1 MHLLIEILV
10 ALGALLSI
18 AALVQAMA
26 RRFALPEATLLSLTG
41 ITLGLAYVGL
51 DHATPSA
58 AREFFAPLIAQDFP
72 ADAYLA
78 IFLPPLLFQVA
89 LSVDV
94 RRMAQDAA
102 PILLLAVVAV
112 FVTTF
117 AIGAVLAPFVP
128 HGFIAC
134 LLLGAIVAT
143 TDPSA
148 VVGVFRD
155 VGAPGRLIRLI
166 EGESLLN
173 DAAAIALAGVLVAM
187 LTGNGGP
194 DWMGGF
200 TTLVISFGGGV
211 VLGAVAGRL
220 LTALLPQMRGIASA
234 ETALTMALPYP
245 LYLFADEALGVSGVV
260 AVVCAGLVI
269 NAFGRTRLK
278 PRNWSHLQHVWE
290 QAAALAGAIV
300 FLLAAV
306 RVPHLLA
313 GASWAEAGYLALALI
328 AALAARLA
336 VLFLMLP
343 ALTRMNLCEPISPAY
358 NLAITWGGLRG
369 AVTLVLALGVAE
381 NTALPESVRH
391 FVANMATGFVLFSLL
406 VNGTTLRATIRALGL
421 NQLSSQDQALQ
432 QQAIALSTVEVE
444 NTVRRVAQ
452 AFHMPP
458 GIAADVN
465 RQYHRDMRIGAAA
478 LDPDSALTER
488 ERIVIGLATLAQRE
502 RDLIPEYGDGIL
514 AVSNLDAMMRN
525 TGQMIDAVRDE
536 GRIGYN
542 RAARRILDEQ
552 PAFRFAQHLHAATG
566 IARPLETAMTNR
578 FELLICRRAVLERL
592 RRYNASQL
600 TPLLG
605 ERMVGILDG
614 ILAARIDA
622 VEEALATLRS
632 EHPDFTAVLER
643 RMLRLFALRQGR
655 AALETMERE
664 RVISG
669 EVHARIRHELDEAWK
684 RAIERPRL
692 AQRGKREA
700 NVSEAK
706 PEIAVVDEAPG
717 DSQPS
722 DASR

>member
-1 MHLLIEILV
+1 MHLLIQLLV
-10 ALGALLSI
+10 ALGALLGI
-18 AALVQAMA
+18 AALVQAMS
-26 RRFALPEATLLSLTG
+26 RRLALPEATLLSLVG
-41 ITLGLAYVGL
+41 VALGLAYVGFGQ
-51 DHATPSA
+51 SA
-58 AREFFAPLIAQDFP
+58 PNAAHEFFAPLIAQDWP
-72 ADAYLA
+72 AEAYLA
-78 IFLPPLLFQVA
+78 VFLPPLLFQVA

-94 RRMAQDAA
+94 RRMAQDVA

-112 FVTTF
+112 FVATF
-117 AIGAVLAPFVP
+117 AIGAALAPFVP
-128 HGFIAC
+128 HGFVAC

-148 VVGVFRD
+148 VLGVFRD

-173 DAAAIALAGVLVAM
+173 DAAAIALVGVLVAM

-194 DWMGGF
+194 DWASGLV
-200 TTLVISFGGGV
+200 TLVVSFGGGV
-211 VLGAVAGRL
+211 LLGAVAGRL
-220 LTALLPQMRGIASA
+220 LTALLTQMRGIASA

-245 LYLFADEALGVSGVV
+245 LYLVADEVFGVSGVV

-269 NAFGRTRLK
+269 NGLGRTRLK
-278 PRNWSHLQHVWE
+278 PRNWQHLQQVWE
-290 QAAALAGAIV
+290 QTAMLAGAIV

-306 RVPHLLA
+306 RVPNLLA
-313 GASWAEAGYLALALI
+313 GATWAEVGYLALALV
-328 AALAARLA
+328 AALLARLA
-336 VLFLMLP
+336 VLFLMFPSLSR
-343 ALTRMNLCEPISPAY
+343 LNLCEPISPAY
-358 NLAITWGGLRG
+358 RLAIAWGGLRG

-381 NTALPESVRH
+381 NSQLPDAVRH

-406 VNGTTLRATIRALGL
+406 VNGTTLRASIRALGL
-421 NQLSSQDQALQ
+421 NQLSPQDQALQ

-452 AFHMPP
+452 AFRLPP
-458 GIAADVN
+458 DVVAEVN
-465 RQYHRDMRIGAAA
+465 RQYHRDMRIGAAT

-552 PAFRFAQHLHAATG
+552 PAFRFAQRLHAATG
-566 IARPLETAMTNR
+566 IAWPLEAAMTNR

-592 RRYNASQL
+592 RRYNAAQL
-600 TPLLG
+600 APLLG

-614 ILAARIDA
+614 ILASRIGA
-622 VEEALATLRS
+622 VEEAIAALRA
-632 EHPDFTAVLER
+632 EHPQFTAMLER
-643 RMLRLFALRQGR
+643 RMLLLFALRQGQ
-655 AALETMERE
+655 AALETMANE

-669 EVHARIRHELDEAWK
+669 EVHDRIRHELDAAWK
-684 RAIERPRL
+684 KAIKRPKL
-692 AQRGKREA
+692 
-700 NVSEAK
+700 VPPK
-706 PEIAVVDEAPG
+706 PET
-717 DSQPS
+717 PS
-722 DASR
+722 GPAHASETTPE